1 MHTARSIAGVLYF
14 LSRIA
19 AWLFIAILAYTVTV
33 LLLSTTGLVHS
44 LPITITKAGSFT
56 IFYPFTKT
64 PFLLGDYTT
73 DYIVSNLSLLGFYTL
88 FIWFLGDVF
97 HAFKQPKLFTPRGVM
112 QLSRF
117 YITNLSLPVLFL
129 VLVGL
134 FGQALSDMLRIS
146 FLHIVI
152 GVFAYFMASIFRQ
165 GLVLQEEQDLTF

>member
-19 AWLFIAILAYTVTV
+19 AWLFTAVLVYTFTV
-33 LLLSTTGLVHS
+33 LVLSVTGLVHS
-44 LPITITKAGSFT
+44 LPIEITKAGSFT

-73 DYIVSNLSLLGFYTL
+73 DFMVSSLSFIAFYTL
-88 FIWFLGDVF
+88 FVWFLGDVF
-97 HAFKQPKLFTPRGVM
+97 HAFRQPKLFTPKGVS

-117 YITNLSLPVLFL
+117 YITNLALPVLFL
-129 VLVGL
+129 LLVGL
-134 FGQALSDMLRIS
+134 FGQELSDMLRIG

-152 GVFAYFMASIFRQ
+152 GIFAYFMASIFRQ